1 MDIPTQPLENVLDLH
16 AFFEKYRGQ
25 RTGYWLF
32 RGHADKSWKLIPK
45 AGRPEFDLSSS
56 DDIQKQD
63 IYRFEMWRRQ
73 AVAYVDQLPSDNFE
87 CLAIAQHHGFAT
99 RLLDWTQ
106 NPLVAV
112 FFACCKVP
120 GEEWDTKD
128 KKDGCVYCSTCG
140 SFVRDVVKLANVD
153 VSKDK
158 YSDILCVKETGT
170 VYVSRAISQRILN
183 QRGAFTV
190 HNPPTE
196 AIERNEGNL
205 LARLVIPGSM
215 KWDILRHLNDYG
227 INRATLFPDMD
238 GLSEYANFLI
248 TDRLQYRVSAL

>member
-1 MDIPTQPLENVLDLH
+1 MDIPTHPLENNLDLH
-16 AFFEKYRGQ
+16 AFFQKYRGQ
-25 RTGYWLF
+25 KTGYWLF
-32 RGHADKSWKLIPK
+32 RGHADKSWEMIPK
-45 AGRPEFDLSSS
+45 AGRPEFGLISS
-56 DDIQKQD
+56 DDIPED
-63 IYRFEMWRRQ
+63 IYRFDMWRRQ

-99 RLLDWTQ
+99 RLLDWTE

-112 FFACCKVP
+112 FFACC
-120 GEEWDTKD
+120 EEWD
-128 KKDGCVYCSTCG
+128 KDGCVYCSTPG
-140 SFVRDVVKLANVD
+140 TFVPFVQDVVRLANLD
-153 VSKDK
+153 VLKVK

-196 AIERNEGNL
+196 PIERNEENQ
-205 LARLVIPGSM
+205 LARLVIPWGM

-248 TDRLQYRVSAL
+248 KDRLLYRKSCEKR